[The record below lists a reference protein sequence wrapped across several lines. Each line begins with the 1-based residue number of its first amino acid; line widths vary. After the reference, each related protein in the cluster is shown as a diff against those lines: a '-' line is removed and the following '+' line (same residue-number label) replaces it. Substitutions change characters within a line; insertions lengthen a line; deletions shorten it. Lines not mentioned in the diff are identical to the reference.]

1 MQVIHTTVAALAVMV
16 ILVDQVL
23 EFTTVVLK
31 YQTEKDKRHK
41 EQAEQVLLEVEEEVV
56 QDVLEW

>member
-1 MQVIHTTVAALAVMV
+1 
-16 ILVDQVL
+16 LVDQVL

-31 YQTEKDKRHK
+31 YHNVKDKHHK